1 MIIITNRALEAATGF
16 THPQIKRWAVS
27 FLDADKASGQH
38 SGIPRTYSF
47 EQAVRIYL
55 GGYLVRN
62 LTFKLIEAKQIIDDV
77 TGWLKEKG
85 WSISEWVNFEASTL
99 SGGYVVETNFPWM
112 DLKVDIGVGGQ
123 GRFFYHVKILI
134 VRKKKKETATWQDT
148 YNLEFIGSRFIDS
161 KGPFRSINMV
171 SLVNSLAIRLAQK
184 GSE

>member
-1 MIIITNRALEAATGF
+1 MLNITNRDLEAATGF
-16 THPQIKRWAVS
+16 TFPQIKRWAVA

-62 LTFKLIEAKQIIDDV
+62 LKFKLIEARQILNDV
-77 TGWLKEKG
+77 TGWLMGKG
-85 WSISEWVNFEASTL
+85 INVSEWVSFEESKWD
-99 SGGYVVETNFPWM
+99 GGYVVQTNYPWM
-112 DLKVDIGVGGQ
+112 ELKVDVGDGGQ
-123 GRFFYHVKILI
+123 GRFFYHLQTII
-134 VRKKKKETATWQDT
+134 VKKKLKEPARWQEKYD
-148 YNLEFIGSRFIDS
+148 LEYMGSRFISS
-161 KGPFRSINMV
+161 KGPFRSINIV